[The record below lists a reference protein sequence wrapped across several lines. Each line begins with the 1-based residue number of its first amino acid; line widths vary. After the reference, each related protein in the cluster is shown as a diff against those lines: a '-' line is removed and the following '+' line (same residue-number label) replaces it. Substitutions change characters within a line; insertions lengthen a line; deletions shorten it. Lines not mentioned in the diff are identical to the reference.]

1 MNAAN
6 YIRRLIMNKM
16 TYREMLGAQDPA
28 RIAAHILAVLMSVFL
43 LVRFV
48 TVLVTGEDPDG
59 RMLSYLAVAVLAL
72 LPYLFELISRRR
84 LTTFVLLLYTVYLF
98 VAGFWGGCMCVYER
112 VPGTDKV
119 VHTLFGYV
127 ACIIGLFVVCGMNDY
142 SGLSPVFVA
151 ITCFAVSLAL
161 AACWELVEFAGDAF
175 LNGTYQGDYVETAAG
190 TFVQPKND
198 TMTDIL
204 VHFIGSAVF
213 ELHYIL
219 HRLTRKNLGMGYM
232 INDFSSYRG
241 VPASAPERPSGIN
254 AN

>member
-1 MNAAN
+1 
-6 YIRRLIMNKM
+6 MNKM

-127 ACIIGLFVVCGMNDY
+127 ACIIGLFVVCGMND
-142 SGLSPVFVA
+142 
-151 ITCFAVSLAL
+151 
-161 AACWELVEFAGDAF
+161 CWELVEFAGDAF